1 MKNKVYKAMVSVT
14 FLGVF
19 IALGVS
25 VSAEAAS
32 SETVL
37 SDIETNSENTSDISA
52 YPEYEEIVQKYY
64 DGILSH
70 WTMQEYNENGLAYI
84 TYTIENLDDFGYY
97 IVDVDEDGTEELFL
111 GPVNKNGY
119 IGMFYDL
126 YTMKDGKLV
135 QIMTSG
141 ERDRYYLCEDN
152 EIANEGSGSAMTSS
166 WAYYNLVS
174 GELVMKEHILYDA
187 YYDEENPWFYST
199 SDEWGDY
206 SSPVT
211 EEAARSMIASREYMD
226 IPYIPLLMLDANELT
241 LDNEAREIFD

>member
-1 MKNKVYKAMVSVT
+1 MKNKAYTKIISVA
-14 FLGVF
+14 FLSVF
-19 IALGVS
+19 MALGTAVS
-25 VSAEAAS
+25 SEAVS

-37 SDIETNSENTSDISA
+37 EDIEMNSENTSDISA

-199 SDEWGDY
+199 SDEWSDY

-211 EEAARSMIASREYMD
+211 EDAARSMIASHEYME
-226 IPYIPLLMLDANELT
+226 IPYTPLSMWMQMN
-241 LDNEAREIFD
+241 

>member
-1 MKNKVYKAMVSVT
+1 MKNKAYEKIISVT
-14 FLGVF
+14 FLSIF
-19 IALGVS
+19 MALGTA
-25 VSAEAAS
+25 VSAGAVS

-37 SDIETNSENTSDISA
+37 EDIEANPENAFDISA

-84 TYTIENLDDFGYY
+84 TYTIENTDDFGYY
-97 IVDVDEDGTEELFL
+97 IVDVDEDGTEELIL
-111 GPVNKNGY
+111 GAVSKNGY
-119 IGMFYDL
+119 NGMVYDL
-126 YTMKDGKLV
+126 YTMKDGNLV

-141 ERDRYYLCEDN
+141 ERDRYYLCENN

-166 WAYYNLVS
+166 WAYYSLIS

-187 YYDEENPWFYST
+187 YYDAENPWFYST
-199 SDEWGDY
+199 SDEWSDY

-211 EEAARSMIASREYMD
+211 EDAARSMIASHEYME
-226 IPYIPLLMLDANELT
+226 IPYTPLSTLEANELT
-241 LDNEAREIFD
+241 LNNAMGE